1 MLTRL
6 KRQAYTGCVNWRKK
20 MLRAEKRKFADQQH
34 QIISIKK
41 KLFPGSGLQERY
53 DNLFYYY
60 AKWGQSFINKLEEHS
75 LAFEQ
80 KFVVLSIT
88 D

>member
-6 KRQAYTGCVNWRKK
+6 KRQAYTGCGNWRKK
-20 MLRAEKRKFADQQH
+20 CFGLKKENLRINSTRYV
-34 QIISIKK
+34 SIKK

-60 AKWGQSFINKLEEHS
+60 AKWGQSFINRLEEHS

-80 KFVVLSIT
+80 KFVVLST
-88 D
+88 S